1 MSLVWHVLA
10 QQFCSLC
17 GNRSLL
23 TDLNTLSLHGL
34 SEHGSKGNMHRNSHR
49 KCFVKKVL
57 LKISQYSQENKFRSA
72 TLLKRDFN
80 KGAPVNIAKSLRTP
94 ILKNLCERLL
104 LYVPSTYQWFS
115 QSCYKPKCHNSTFSS
130 LTIIIRNGNTIY
142 CNRLSLTF
150 TVFMKVCSLMNF

>member
-1 MSLVWHVLA
+1 MILA

-49 KCFVKKVL
+49 KCSVKKVL

-80 KGAPVNIAKSLRTP
+80 KGASCEYCEIFKNTYFEELLQTAAFVCTVNLPVIFSV
-94 ILKNLCERLL
+94 LL
-104 LYVPSTYQWFS
+104 QT
-115 QSCYKPKCHNSTFSS
+115 
-130 LTIIIRNGNTIY
+130 
-142 CNRLSLTF
+142 
-150 TVFMKVCSLMNF
+150 